1 MNTHRM
7 IVMKKNVF
15 GIKQNTLSVMLVAN
29 LPPFFSSLQ
38 KLVNQ
43 KTTQNSQG
51 HTKNYSAQDT
61 MSYREGPN
69 PREGPLQVW
78 EVIP

>member
-1 MNTHRM
+1 M

-15 GIKQNTLSVMLVAN
+15 GIKQNTLSVMLAAN
-29 LPPFFSSLQ
+29 LRLFITTKIS
-38 KLVNQ
+38 KQ
-43 KTTQNSQG
+43 KTTQDSQG
-51 HTKNYSAQDT
+51 HTKNSSAQDT